1 MALELVAQ
9 FSDLSV
15 LPSWGPTRFKNQLKM
30 GRLFSKCST
39 GVRGRGAQARGVG
52 SSGGERN
59 RAAFPLFPFP
69 CCIELFCLSP
79 HLSFLR

>member
-52 SSGGERN
+52 SSGGER
-59 RAAFPLFPFP
+59 
-69 CCIELFCLSP
+69 EQGCLSLVP
-79 HLSFLR
+79 FSLLY